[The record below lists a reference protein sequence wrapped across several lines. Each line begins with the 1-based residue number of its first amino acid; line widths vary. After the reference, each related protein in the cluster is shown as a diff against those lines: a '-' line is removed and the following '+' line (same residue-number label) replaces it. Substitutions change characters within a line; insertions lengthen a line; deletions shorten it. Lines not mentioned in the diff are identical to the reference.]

1 VIRSTC
7 WRLLFAV
14 AVGCL
19 LSACS
24 PAAPPTTPPTAA
36 PAAQPTP
43 ASTSGQLTTVKLGMP
58 VVPTNTTVQH
68 YFAGE
73 LGYYK
78 QLGLDVQ
85 ISEYQGS
92 PTALRALL
100 SKEADVIRIG
110 GTNPYDAKAA
120 GAPIKIISSPTDKG
134 TDELVT
140 NQSISTFADMAGK
153 RWAIS
158 APEGYDYTIAKAI
171 ARQHSVDPASIT
183 FVAISDPAA
192 RVQALEAGQVDMT
205 AQTNLTLK
213 PVLDGLASGKFKI
226 LTTFA
231 QEFPDLPLAYD
242 VTRDDV
248 VAERPQVLVQFLKGE
263 IMGLRW
269 AQKNPDQ
276 SATLALKFMK
286 SIDPNLMLQG
296 MKRMSE
302 MNVMGVD
309 GGISDAEIMK
319 TQQELVDLGVLNSV
333 YPASEI
339 AAPQFAQQAVKELGP
354 YQP

>member
-1 VIRSTC
+1 MIRSTC
-7 WRLLFAV
+7 WRVAFAV
-14 AVGCL
+14 AAAWV
-19 LSACS
+19 LSACA
-24 PAAPPTTPPTAA
+24 PAAPPAPPPTAA
-36 PAAQPTP
+36 PIA

-58 VVPTNTTVQH
+58 VVPTNTTVQQ

-85 ISEYQGS
+85 ITEYQGS

-100 SKEADVIRIG
+100 SKEVDIIRIG

-120 GAPIKIISSPTDKG
+120 GAPIKIISSPTAKG

-140 NQSISTFADMAGK
+140 NQSVSSFADMAGK

-171 ARQHSVDPASIT
+171 ARQHGIDPASIT

-213 PVLDGLASGKFKI
+213 PVIDGLASGKFKI

-231 QEFPDLPLAYD
+231 EEFPDLPLAYD

-248 VAERPQVLVQFLKGE
+248 IADRPQVLVQFLEGE

-269 AQKNPDQ
+269 AQKNPEQ
-276 SATLALKFMK
+276 AANLALKFMK
-286 SIDPNLMLQG
+286 STDSDLMLQG
-296 MKRMSE
+296 MKRMSS
-302 MNVMGVD
+302 MNVMGLD
-309 GGISDAEIMK
+309 GGISDAEIVK
-319 TQQELVDLGVLNSV
+319 TQQELLDLGVVKSV
-333 YPASEI
+333 YPANEI
-339 AAPQFAQQAVKELGP
+339 AASQFAQQAVKELGP

>member
-1 VIRSTC
+1 MVC
-7 WRLLFAV
+7 
-14 AVGCL
+14 G
-19 LSACS
+19 LSACA
-24 PAAPPTTPPTAA
+24 PAAPPAPAAPAPTAA
-36 PAAQPTP
+36 PAAAPP
-43 ASTSGQLTTVKLGMP
+43 AASTSGTLTTVKLGMP
-58 VVPTNTTVQH
+58 VVPTNTTVQQ

-73 LGYYK
+73 LGYFK

-100 SKEADVIRIG
+100 SKEVDIIRIG

-140 NQSISTFADMAGK
+140 NQSVASFADMAGK

-158 APEGYDYTIAKAI
+158 APEGYDYTIAQAI
-171 ARQHSVDPASIT
+171 ARQHGVDPASIT

-263 IMGLRW
+263 IMALRW

-276 SATLALKFMK
+276 AANLALKFMK
-286 SIDPNLMLQG
+286 SVDSGLMLQG
-296 MKRMSE
+296 MQRMSGL
-302 MNVMGVD
+302 NALGVD
-309 GGISDAEIMK
+309 GGISDAEIMQ
-319 TQQELVDLGVLNSV
+319 TQQELVDLGVLKSV
-333 YPASEI
+333 YPTSEI
-339 AAPQFAQQAVKELGP
+339 AAPQFVQQAVKELGP